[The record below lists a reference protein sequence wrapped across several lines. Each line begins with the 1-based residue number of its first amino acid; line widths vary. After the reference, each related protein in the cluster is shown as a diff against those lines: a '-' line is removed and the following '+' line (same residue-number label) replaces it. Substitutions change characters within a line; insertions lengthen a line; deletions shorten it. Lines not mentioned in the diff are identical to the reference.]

1 MIVVGGA
8 YTVKKLLGSLAVATM
23 AAGTA
28 FAADMPLKAPPME
41 APAPSWTG
49 FYFGANV
56 GAVWTSNTG
65 TWTPLPTPAQFGVLA
80 QGNATGGTS
89 ISGGVQGGFNWQV
102 FPSWVVGVEG
112 DISWTGAS
120 GSFSNPWI
128 TTAGGPVLNSMTIMR
143 TNLDSVSSARGRLG
157 YLIMPNLL
165 VYGTGGVAW
174 GKIDYEASSG
184 IGSGAAGAY
193 FASTGFSNTATGV
206 VAGGGL
212 EYMLTDHWLVRG
224 EWLHYRFNNS
234 QSVTVTPANF
244 PALPSGFA
252 WSSTNVD
259 SVRVALSYKF

>member
-1 MIVVGGA
+1 
-8 YTVKKLLGSLAVATM
+8 
-23 AAGTA
+23 
-28 FAADMPLKAPPME
+28 
-41 APAPSWTG
+41 
-49 FYFGANV
+49 
-56 GAVWTSNTG
+56 
-65 TWTPLPTPAQFGVLA
+65 
-80 QGNATGGTS
+80 
-89 ISGGVQGGFNWQV
+89 
-102 FPSWVVGVEG
+102 VVGVEG

-120 GSFSNPWI
+120 GSFNDPWV
-128 TTAGGPVLNSMTIMR
+128 TTAGIAVTNGVTIMR
-143 TNLDSVSSARGRLG
+143 SNLDWVSSARGRLG